1 MSKELEEQPE
11 LKLEKRWFTFLLSKE
26 VPPIPTS
33 EERKPYPESTSN
45 IFNRVLFSWII
56 PVMNVGYKRTL
67 VPEDLFYLTDDVK
80 VDTLTNDFYKYFE
93 QEVTKAK
100 KKYLKAQG
108 KQIGD
113 IDEDDLKDFELSSFL
128 TIRALFKTF
137 KWRYSFALI
146 SLIISQS
153 SQTLNPLIIKKLIYF
168 VETRA
173 AEMSNHVPMMGVG
186 KGVGYAVG
194 ATILILLNGVFM
206 NHALVQGMLVGAM
219 AKSVLNKAILDK
231 SFRLHSSA
239 KHEYSVGKITSIMG
253 TDLSRID
260 FAIGLQIFALSVP
273 VPIIIAIIILLV
285 TIGPYA
291 LVGMALMIIFIF
303 GVTFAVRRLYKFRKA
318 ANFFTDKRVNYIK
331 EILNNLRIIKYYSW
345 EPPYYDNIADVR
357 KKEMNILYKMAVIKN
372 VITAFSMCLT
382 LYCSMITFLII
393 YGVGGKRDP
402 ASVFSSLSLFNVLT
416 QIVFLVPQ
424 ALAAGVDGL
433 VAIGRVGTFMIA
445 PEEKESENSII
456 PDEKTKLLM
465 DLTSLAIKVDHGTFE
480 WETFKDEITEQSE
493 KVKSEQSV
501 QSDSSAEGLDDEET
515 LNSDAFPGLNDINLE
530 IRKGELVVV
539 TGLIGSG
546 KSSLLNALSGFM
558 KRTRGSVSVNGSMI
572 LCGQPWIQNST
583 VKENILF
590 GSEFDEKKYAEVIYA
605 CSLESDLSI
614 LPAGDRTEIGER
626 GITLSGG
633 QKARINLAR
642 SVYFDKEVILMDD
655 VLSAVD
661 ARVGKHIMENCI
673 MGLLREKTRILAT
686 HQLSLISSADRIIF
700 LNGDGSIHVGTFEE
714 LHANNDGFNKLM
726 AFNQATESKEQ
737 TEEEEETEDPEEQE
751 KAMIERQ
758 ITKTVTKEDE
768 EAARKVYNQDA
779 DADGRLV
786 LSESKAKNGIDSKV
800 YNSYIENGS
809 GVFGK
814 YLVLLLIAA
823 FMTLSTFCMIFTNVW
838 LSFWTS
844 KKFHGLS
851 NAHYIG
857 VYVMFVVLANAF
869 LIVQFVLVVYITN
882 KAATFLNIKATKN
895 ILHSPMS
902 FLDTTPMGRVLNRFT
917 KDTDVL
923 DDQFS
928 EPVRFF
934 LFTFANLIGYV
945 ILCVVFLPWFAL
957 AVPIFMSLFL
967 AIGHYYSSSAK
978 EIKRLEGVQRSFVY
992 NNFNESLNGMSTI
1005 KAYGASHRFL
1015 AINSSSIDT
1024 MNEAYY
1030 LTIVNQRWLSVNLAI
1045 IATFFTLT
1053 LALLCVF
1060 GVFSISASSTGLLL
1074 SYTLQLT
1081 GQFSLL
1087 IRNYTQIETSMTSV
1101 ERICDFAI
1109 DLKEE
1114 GRYHITETDPGSQ
1127 WPSEGSL
1134 VFKNVSL
1141 AYRPGLPLVL
1151 KNLNANIKGREKIGI
1166 CGRTGAGKSSIMT
1179 ALYRIAELSEGKIE
1193 IDGVDISTLGLNE
1206 LRSKL
1211 SIIPQDPVLFRGSLR
1226 KNLDPFGQNTDA
1238 SLWDALRRAGLIEE
1252 TKVEAVSKQL
1262 KGDENLH
1269 KFHLDQMVEDD
1280 GSNFSLG
1287 ERQLI
1292 ALARALIRDSKIL
1305 ILDEATASVD
1315 YKTDSK
1321 IQNTIVNEFGH
1332 CTILCIAHRLKTII
1346 NYDRILVLDK
1356 GEIQEFDTPWNLFND
1371 KGSIFQQMCEKS
1383 AIVSEDFQRKD

>member
-1 MSKELEEQPE
+1 MSKELEDQPE

-26 VPPIPTS
+26 VPPIPS
-33 EERKPYPESTSN
+33 PEERKPYPETNANLLS
-45 IFNRVLFSWII
+45 RMLLFWIVPI
-56 PVMNVGYKRTL
+56 MNVGYKRTL
-67 VPEDLFYLTDDVK
+67 VPEDMFYLTDEVK
-80 VDTLTNDFYKYFE
+80 VDTLTGDFYRYFD

-100 KKYLKAQG
+100 KKYVKQHG
-108 KQIGD
+108 K
-113 IDEDDLKDFELSSFL
+113 EPEENFEISSFL
-128 TIRALFKTF
+128 TIRALFRTF
-137 KWRYSFALI
+137 KWRYSFALL

-153 SQTLNPLIIKKLIYF
+153 AQTLNPLIIKKLIYF

-173 AEMSNHVPMMGVG
+173 IQMLEHIPLMGVG
-186 KGVGYAVG
+186 KGVGYAIG
-194 ATILILLNGVFM
+194 ATMLILINGIFM
-206 NHALVQGMLVGAM
+206 NHALFQGMLVGAM
-219 AKSVLNKAILDK
+219 AKSVLNKAVLDK
-231 SFRLHSSA
+231 AFKLHSSA

-291 LVGMALMIIFIF
+291 LVGMALMVIFIF
-303 GVTFAVRRLYKFRKA
+303 GVTFAVKQLYTFRKA
-318 ANFFTDKRVNYIK
+318 ANIFTDKRVNYIK

-433 VAIGRVGTFMIA
+433 VAIGRVGTFMMA
-445 PEEKESENSII
+445 PEEKESENSTT

-465 DLTSLAIKVDHGTFE
+465 EANSIAIKVDKGTFE
-480 WETFKDEITEQSE
+480 WESFKDEKEIVKTEVIIE
-493 KVKSEQSV
+493 
-501 QSDSSAEGLDDEET
+501 SDSSSKPLDDEET
-515 LNSDAFPGLNDINLE
+515 LHSDAFPGLNDIDLE
-530 IRKGELVVV
+530 IKKGELVVV

-558 KRTRGSVSVNGSMI
+558 KRTKGTVSVNGSLI

-583 VKENILF
+583 VKDNILF
-590 GSEFDEKKYAEVIYA
+590 GSDFDEKKYADVIYA

-642 SVYFDKEVILMDD
+642 AVYFDKEVILMDD

-673 MGLLREKTRILAT
+673 MGLLKEKTRVLAT

-700 LNGDGSIHVGTFEE
+700 LNGDGSIDVGTFEE
-714 LHANNDGFNKLM
+714 LHAGNEGFNKLM
-726 AFNQATESKEQ
+726 AFNQATESKEEK
-737 TEEEEETEDPEEQE
+737 EEEEEVEDLEEQE
-751 KAMIERQ
+751 KALLEKQ
-758 ITKTVTKEDE
+758 ITKTVTKDDE
-768 EAARKVYNQDA
+768 ATRKVYNQDA
-779 DADGRLV
+779 NADGRLV

-800 YNSYIENGS
+800 YLDYIENGS
-809 GVFGK
+809 GIFGK
-814 YLVLLLIAA
+814 YLIILLIVT
-823 FMTLSTFCMIFTNVW
+823 FMTLSTFCMVFTNVW

-844 KKFHGLS
+844 KKFHYLS
-851 NAHYIG
+851 NGQYIG
-857 VYVMFVVLANAF
+857 IYVMFVILANIF
-869 LIVQFVLVVYITN
+869 LIIQFVLVVYITN
-882 KAATFLNIKATKN
+882 KAATLLNIKATKN

-934 LFTFANLIGYV
+934 LFTFANLIGYI

-957 AVPIFMSLFL
+957 AIPIFLSFFL

-992 NNFNESLNGMSTI
+992 NNFNESLNGMPTI

-1024 MNEAYY
+1024 MNESYY
-1030 LTIVNQRWLSVNLAI
+1030 LTTVNQRWLSINLSI

-1053 LALLCVF
+1053 LSLLCVC
-1060 GVFSISASSTGLLL
+1060 GVFSISAASTGLLL

-1081 GQFSLL
+1081 GQFSML

-1114 GRYHITETDPGSQ
+1114 GRYHIKETDPGSQ

-1134 VFKNVSL
+1134 HFEDVSL

-1151 KNLNANIKGREKIGI
+1151 KNLNATIKGREKIGI

-1238 SLWDALRRAGLIEE
+1238 MLWDALRRAGLIDES
-1252 TKVEAVSKQL
+1252 KIQAVSKQS
-1262 KGDENLH
+1262 KDDENLH
-1269 KFHLDQMVEDD
+1269 KFHLDQSVEDD

-1356 GEIQEFDTPWNLFND
+1356 GEIKEFDTPWNLFNTKD
-1371 KGSIFQQMCEKS
+1371 SIFQQMCEKS
-1383 AIVSEDFQRKD
+1383 SIVSEDFERKI